1 MVTISAKVFGT
12 NKRNYFL
19 EKTIPFLF
27 DSPLVLSFFGSA
39 KVQYA
44 WFDGI
49 FFFFVKVFCSST
61 NNLHFMENI
70 LQIQSINSVS
80 ISPSFLVLVIIL
92 LFT

>member
-49 FFFFVKVFCSST
+49 FFF
-61 NNLHFMENI
+61 L
-70 LQIQSINSVS
+70 
-80 ISPSFLVLVIIL
+80 
-92 LFT
+92 